1 MKFRMMILSMAI
13 AATTASAATA
23 SPIVYLGDLLPEIPV
38 FGTNDQLPGD
48 FDVPDDADYWRI
60 FARAGERVD
69 VIGRRL
75 DGHYDMAFWVFR
87 GTFADTNAFGGFFD
101 QLDAGY
107 IGYFDDN
114 LPPNLPGP
122 FGDPR
127 AVFIAPVTGFYTI
140 AVTNSLSIDDP
151 PNRYALIAT
160 PEPAS
165 LVLLGIGL
173 TGIAVR
179 LRMRARR

>member
-1 MKFRMMILSMAI
+1 M
-13 AATTASAATA
+13 
-23 SPIVYLGDLLPEIPV
+23 IPV

-60 FARAGERVD
+60 FATAGERVD
-69 VIGRRL
+69 VVGRRL

-87 GTFADTNAFGGFFD
+87 GTFADTNVFGGFFD

-107 IGYFDDN
+107 IGYFDDQ

-127 AVFIAPVTGFYTI
+127 AVFVAPGDRLLHDRRHATRSASTTRRIV
-140 AVTNSLSIDDP
+140 
-151 PNRYALIAT
+151 YALIAT

-165 LVLLGIGL
+165 LILLGVGL
-173 TGIAVR
+173 TGLA
-179 LRMRARR
+179 RARAGRT